1 MHNCPGPGC
10 DAQVPYWYQV
20 PRPLRIAVY
29 RAWADGAGAG
39 SAEHV
44 AAMDAAVARM
54 RPLASR
60 TD

>member
-1 MHNCPGPGC
+1 
-10 DAQVPYWYQV
+10 V